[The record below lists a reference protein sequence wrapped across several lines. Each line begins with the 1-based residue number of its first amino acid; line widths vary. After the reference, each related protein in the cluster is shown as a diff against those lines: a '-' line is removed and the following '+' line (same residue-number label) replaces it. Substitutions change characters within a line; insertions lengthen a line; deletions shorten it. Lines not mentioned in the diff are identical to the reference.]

1 MKNPAKLRP
10 SSELFMRFGPTLVVV
25 LMVALSLTVPAWR
38 WGLALSL
45 PLLALAIY
53 DFAQRRHSLWRNY
66 PILAHIRWIAEDL
79 RPFAQAYFVESDTEG
94 RPFNHNERALVYA
107 RSK

>member
-1 MKNPAKLRP
+1 MTNPAKLRP
-10 SSELFMRFGPTLVVV
+10 SSELFMRFGPTLLVV

-53 DFAQRRHSLWRNY
+53 INFFSHHYVID
-66 PILAHIRWIAEDL
+66 IRWALFAASALIYGPCVIWF
-79 RPFAQAYFVESDTEG
+79 RPD
-94 RPFNHNERALVYA
+94 RAHRFMPLLLGLVLVLL
-107 RSK
+107 